1 MEGVSGS
8 VAYAAEPRIIS
19 GCARSL
25 ERAATTRESAFNSA
39 CLECRSVP
47 TSSNQAMQRAMAQLD
62 QVARTRATVLL
73 LGETG
78 VGKELFA
85 EALHHLSPRRQRPM
99 VRVNCG
105 AIPDE
110 LVENELFGHER
121 GAYTDAVTRE
131 PGRFEAA
138 DGSTLFLDEIGELPA
153 HTQVKLLRVLE
164 ERRFERLGSAQPVA
178 VDVRIVAASNRNLAQ
193 AVADKTFRAD
203 LFYRLNVFPIVIPP
217 LRERPEDIPAM
228 VSTFIEEFSR
238 SLCKDIDGISNESMR
253 RLQAH
258 SWPGNVRELRN
269 VIERAVIVATGRE
282 LNVSVPPPRAF
293 AGQGSLKLSDRVSDH
308 IRSVLTSTNWRV
320 RGRGGAAEQLAV
332 KPSTLES
339 RMQRLGIRRPM
350 DNIQLAAVRR
360 IG

>member
-1 MEGVSGS
+1 
-8 VAYAAEPRIIS
+8 
-19 GCARSL
+19 
-25 ERAATTRESAFNSA
+25 
-39 CLECRSVP
+39 
-47 TSSNQAMQRAMAQLD
+47 MQRALAKLD
-62 QVARTRATVLL
+62 QVARTPATVLL

-121 GAYTDAVTRE
+121 GAYTGALTRE
-131 PGRFEAA
+131 RGRFEAA
-138 DGSTLFLDEIGELPA
+138 NGSTLFLDEIGALPA

-178 VDVRIVAASNRNLAQ
+178 VDVRIVAASNRNLAA
-193 AVADKTFRAD
+193 AVDNKTFRAD

-217 LRERPEDIPAM
+217 LRERPEDIPPL

-238 SLCKDIDGISNESMR
+238 SLGKEIDGISSESMR
-253 RLQAH
+253 DLQGH

-269 VIERAVIVATGRE
+269 VIERAVIVAPGRE
-282 LNVSVPPPRAF
+282 LNVSLPPSRPLDR
-293 AGQGSLKLSDRVSDH
+293 QGSVKLSDRVSDH
-308 IRSVLTSTNWRV
+308 IRSVLTSTHWRV
-320 RGRGGAAEQLAV
+320 RGPGGAAERLAV

-339 RMQRLGIRRPM
+339 QMQRLGIRRPK
-350 DNIQLAAVRR
+350 DNARPVA
-360 IG
+360 